1 MSLSIILAFAAL
13 LFLVLMALLWS
24 RWPGWLKGVL
34 VVAVTVLYFYGNE
47 AIHSIWGI
55 PSTDALP
62 EKFAV
67 MGAKVQEPTTKTKG
81 YIYLWVTPLADNG
94 PVLEPRAYKIP
105 YNRKLHLEIEEGVKK
120 GGNGIAQMGE
130 AEAKAGA
137 GKGLGIL
144 RPGNDEQEIKI
155 RDLPAPQMPEK

>member
-1 MSLSIILAFAAL
+1 MSLSVILGFAAL
-13 LFLVLMALLWS
+13 LFVTLLALLWS
-24 RWPGWLKGVL
+24 RWPHWLKGVL
-34 VVAVTVLYFYGNE
+34 VVGVTTLYFYGHD

-62 EKFAV
+62 EKFVMLAAV
-67 MGAKVQEPTTKTKG
+67 VQEPTTKTPG
-81 YIYLWVTPLADNG
+81 LLYLWVSPLTDNG

-105 YNRKLHLEIEEGVKK
+105 YSRKLHTQIEDGLKK
-120 GGNGIAQMGE
+120 GRDGVSQLGT

-137 GKGLGIL
+137 GKGLGFL

-155 RDLPAPQMPEK
+155 RDLPSPQLPEK